1 MDETAFFSTETIT
14 VSIGFR
20 LFAIA
25 QLSLSLT
32 IGKYSAKWDRA

>member
-1 MDETAFFSTETIT
+1 MQIVQNHYTEDTDLFSTETIT

-25 QLSLSLT
+25 QLFLS
-32 IGKYSAKWDRA
+32 